1 MTLLLVIMLLA
12 SQLSLIAASCPEN
25 QEPSFCYSNAIIP
38 QLYCPGVNLQERWQC
53 KKRSTGSCV
62 CGPALFRRA
71 DGACVPQHECDVNK
85 PAGKPAEPTTQ
96 KPKYIPEIPEGF
108 ETTKEDFDK
117 VLKILQSQR
126 TLYLAMAIVDEMPYS
141 MKNYGY
147 CLKSV
152 YISDTASGSLRT
164 FSAYK
169 NVELLHA
176 HISLL
181 LKQVITEFEML
192 FDESGSIKM
201 TFNLDQ
207 NDTIVAEYTNADL
220 RQKFI
225 VLDATEECLLVTY
238 GSFTQNLK
246 CLLWVTDIT
255 KTEETSCFTKMQI
268 MCSSY
273 MTALWGE
280 GRPCKGFDAQ
290 EKGDKPVDEN
300 PRKFGGLMIP
310 TVSDDRINQDAL
322 KFLQTREKLYLQKAG
337 QEWETTD
344 CLCIVSSYLKTTT
357 TGCER
362 TLECYV
368 EAKRL
373 SLEVL
378 KEKAKAEELIN
389 VKENLEFRVNKQKG
403 ETSLELVSVLETA
416 QPNIRLSRPHRIYKV
431 LEADVDCL
439 LVSYQDIT
447 NGAPRCLL
455 WGTSR
460 EEVNNETHCYNK
472 LKLCPDDMYD
482 LTEAADPCDLDE
494 ESLNL
499 ENSADQ
505 ASE

>member
-1 MTLLLVIMLLA
+1 MSA
-12 SQLSLIAASCPEN
+12 KSLEHVRKN

-85 PAGKPAEPTTQ
+85 PAGKPAEATTQ

-152 YISDTASGSLRT
+152 FISDTASGSLRT

-225 VLDATEECLLVTY
+225 VLDASEECLLVTY

-255 KTEETSCFTKMQI
+255 KTEETSCFSKMQI

-273 MTALWGE
+273 MRALWGE

-300 PRKFGGLMIP
+300 PRKFGGP
-310 TVSDDRINQDAL
+310 YDTDR
-322 KFLQTREKLYLQKAG
+322 
-337 QEWETTD
+337 
-344 CLCIVSSYLKTTT
+344 
-357 TGCER
+357 CER

-378 KEKAKAEELIN
+378 KEKAKAEELIK

-403 ETSLELVSVLETA
+403 ETSLELVGVLETA

-431 LEADVDCL
+431 LEADVDCV